1 MKLIENM
8 TLAELNAELNV
19 TQKELSRI
27 NGKIE
32 LIHGAKDYSDEIAKS
47 FHLGK
52 VGFRKDTKRQNAT
65 LNKAIDRGVKATKL
79 YELRKHA
86 ENRVKTLKKAISY
99 VESYDISLT
108 QSQIIEKK
116 KNETQDLDWVRE
128 NGGYKHG
135 KWFVKKVDNLAFAYK
150 NGEMQ
155 FYKKTVKEIKKMV
168 AIAVRNGM

>member
-8 TLAELNAELNV
+8 TLTELNAELNA
-19 TQKELSRI
+19 TQKELARI

-32 LIHGAKDYSDEIAKS
+32 LIHSEKDHSDEIAKS

-52 VGFRKDTKRQNAT
+52 VGFRKDTKRQSAT

-79 YELRKHA
+79 YEQRKHA
-86 ENRVKTLKKAISY
+86 ESRTKALQRTISY
-99 VESYDISLT
+99 VESNDISLT

-116 KNETQDLDWVRE
+116 KNEIQDLDWVRE

-135 KWFVKKVDNLAFAYK
+135 EWFIKKVDDLAFAYK
-150 NGEMQ
+150 NGEMR
-155 FYKKTVKEIKKMV
+155 FHKKTVKEVKKMV
-168 AIAVRNGM
+168 AIAVRIGM